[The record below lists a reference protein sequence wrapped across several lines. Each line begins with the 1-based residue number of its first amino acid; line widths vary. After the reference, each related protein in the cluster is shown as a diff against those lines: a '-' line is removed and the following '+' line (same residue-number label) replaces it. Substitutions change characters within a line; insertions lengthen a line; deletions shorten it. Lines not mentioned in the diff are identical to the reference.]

1 MIDKLPYGFINSVYG
16 FNDYTLN
23 ELICKIAQKMDEVI
37 TQSNESFNYLD
48 WLKGQGLSD
57 EVIKI
62 MLEWKENGTF
72 ETLINEQLFNG
83 LNTKIDNS
91 INEINEQLNTKVQQ
105 FIDGYANVEYFN
117 DLVVDKGTENEDYI
131 PAINKCL
138 ELYGNCYI
146 PKDIQIGSKI
156 ILDNYN
162 KIKFAHKE
170 TTIKAK
176 IGFSDN
182 CMLGLKTTDTIGYEI
197 TNGRFFGQ
205 MLNQT
210 NTFKGLDLSNVNQD
224 RDTYARINNIIIEQ
238 VPSDGFTYKGR
249 GESFISDIMVRWT
262 RGKGFVLDCT
272 DTFFSKL
279 SSGITAE
286 EAFYI
291 NCANCTFNQCKGWF
305 GTIGYNV
312 TGKRN
317 TFIGC
322 ESQDNTTLLDLKGE
336 SNQFFG
342 IYLES
347 AGVRNESVSVDN
359 STSVII
365 RSTAMNN
372 TIYGK
377 ADDRKQFFSNGTQG
391 YVLDIENG
399 AKYNKVEIE
408 CRNVK
413 QQPVKYA
420 SAIGKYN
427 KVNIWGQR
435 SDGSWIQTDSENFI
449 EKSIIEKGTCDNL
462 NGYIIKK
469 NEIKQINITATN
481 TSAGGFTDGCVIA
494 TISDVNFRPSDNID
508 LIGNCFNS
516 NDKSIGTCT
525 ITVNK
530 NNGNIAVWNLN
541 SQDTVKIKTN
551 SIMI

>member
-1 MIDKLPYGFINSVYG
+1 MQNTTIRKTINVDKPNRIPIVNFKQEDDAVLLLSLYRNSIELDLTGQTIKLGVKRANNSIVELTDGFLVDKNNIDITLKNNILAIPGIAECDLELIDSKGKMTTASFLIAVNKKVLGTNNIEASNDISAINKIVAEVLAKGKELDSNIKVVVEEA
-16 FNDYTLN
+16 NKKITAIDTALNKKLN
-23 ELICKIAQKMDEVI
+23 EMQADYNSLQRIIIDENQAANLQDQI
-37 TQSNESFNYLD
+37 NKS
-48 WLKGQGLSD
+48 
-57 EVIKI
+57 
-62 MLEWKENGTF
+62 
-72 ETLINEQLFNG
+72 NEQL
-83 LNTKIDNS
+83 D
-91 INEINEQLNTKVQQ
+91 TKVQQ

-117 DLVVDKGTENEDYI
+117 DLVVDMGTENEDYI

-170 TTIKAK
+170 TTVTAK
-176 IGFSDN
+176 IGFSDD
-182 CMLGLKTTDTIGYEI
+182 CMLGLKTTNTIGYEI

-210 NTFKGLDLSNVNQD
+210 NTFKGLDLTNENQD
-224 RDTYARINNIIIEQ
+224 GDTYARINNIIIEQ
-238 VPSDGFTYKGR
+238 VPSDGFTYKGS
-249 GESFISDIMVRWT
+249 GESFISDIMIRWS
-262 RGKGFVLDCT
+262 RGKGFVLDCC

-291 NCANCTFNQCKGWF
+291 SSANCTFNQCKGWF
-305 GTIGYNV
+305 SPIGYNV

-377 ADDRKQFFSNGTQG
+377 ADDRNSFQTEHRDM
-391 YVLDIENG
+391 Y
-399 AKYNKVEIE
+399 
-408 CRNVK
+408 
-413 QQPVKYA
+413 
-420 SAIGKYN
+420 
-427 KVNIWGQR
+427 
-435 SDGSWIQTDSENFI
+435 WI
-449 EKSIIEKGTCDNL
+449 
-462 NGYIIKK
+462 
-469 NEIKQINITATN
+469 
-481 TSAGGFTDGCVIA
+481 
-494 TISDVNFRPSDNID
+494 
-508 LIGNCFNS
+508 
-516 NDKSIGTCT
+516 
-525 ITVNK
+525 
-530 NNGNIAVWNLN
+530 
-541 SQDTVKIKTN
+541 
-551 SIMI
+551 